1 MPLCLQV
8 EQANRQGEGKRSG
21 QDEGTRS
28 TLANQSAPEGRA
40 EMTPKKIEL
49 AGRMETAFV
58 AASDALAIRDDIV
71 TAAYLREL
79 EAGQPASGQLWE
91 RPASGRPEG
100 PACPRPEA
108 GRTQRAGLLAGSMAG
123 TFMF

>member
-1 MPLCLQV
+1 
-8 EQANRQGEGKRSG
+8 
-21 QDEGTRS
+21 
-28 TLANQSAPEGRA
+28 
-40 EMTPKKIEL
+40 MTPKKIEL

-58 AASDALAIRDDIV
+58 ATSDALAILDDIV

-79 EAGQPASGQLWE
+79 EAGQPASRQPRE
-91 RPASGRPEG
+91 RPASGRPAR